1 MTARKTTARTL
12 PLHLIL
18 LAVGAVMVVPLVY
31 AVLSGFKSTDELS
44 SNPFGLPESLADR
57 QLHRHPRLG
66 GDFWRL
72 LGSSTLIA
80 VGTTVLVVAAS
91 ALAAFSFARF
101 AFRGR
106 EALFTLFTM
115 GLMFPFAVAVLPLFL
130 LLRSLGLLDNPLG
143 VILPQAAFG
152 LPMTII
158 ILRAFFRQIPGELEE
173 AATLDGCSPFGFF
186 WRVLLPMARPALGT
200 VSVLA
205 VVTSW
210 NNFMLPLLV
219 FTDNTWWTLPDRRPA
234 VPGPVLRG
242 LRPCLRLPRAG
253 DGSRP
258 RLLLGRRASARRRPH
273 RRRHQGLTARHER
286 TALPTHPHVRSRPMR
301 THPSETRRRPRRAL
315 VAAGLGAGPP
325 RPSGTPAA
333 HPRRPRP
340 APRPL
345 LRQRHRQPRTRR
357 RPVQEP
363 CSAASSTRSRPATA

>member
-18 LAVGAVMVVPLVY
+18 VAVGAVMVVPLVY

-44 SNPFGLPESLADR
+44 SNPFGLPEHWRTGNYTDILVS
-57 QLHRHPRLG
+57 

-158 ILRAFFRQIPGELEE
+158 ILRAFFREIPGELEE

-219 FTDNTWWTLPDRRPA
+219 FTDNTWWTLPIGVQQFQGQYSAEYARVFAYLVLAMVPA
-234 VPGPVLRG
+234 LAFYSVAERQLVG
-242 LRPCLRLPRAG
+242 
-253 DGSRP
+253 
-258 RLLLGRRASARRRPH
+258 
-273 RRRHQGLTARHER
+273 GLTA
-286 TALPTHPHVRSRPMR
+286 
-301 THPSETRRRPRRAL
+301 
-315 VAAGLGAGPP
+315 GATKG
-325 RPSGTPAA
+325 
-333 HPRRPRP
+333 
-340 APRPL
+340 
-345 LRQRHRQPRTRR
+345 
-357 RPVQEP
+357 
-363 CSAASSTRSRPATA
+363 